1 MSGMNKQEDQTTGME
16 EGVEKVIPVLEEKL
30 KVGKRKRV
38 TGSVR
43 VTKKVHER
51 EELIDEPLF
60 KEELS
65 IERIPVNRYIKKAVP
80 VRQEGD
86 VIIIPVL
93 EEVVVAEKKL
103 LLKEEL
109 HIRKRTETFRDP
121 RKIRVRSEEAV
132 IERLKPKE

>member
-1 MSGMNKQEDQTTGME
+1 MNKQEDQTTGME

-109 HIRKRTETFRDP
+109 HIRKRTETLRDP

>member
-1 MSGMNKQEDQTTGME
+1 MNKQEDQTTGME